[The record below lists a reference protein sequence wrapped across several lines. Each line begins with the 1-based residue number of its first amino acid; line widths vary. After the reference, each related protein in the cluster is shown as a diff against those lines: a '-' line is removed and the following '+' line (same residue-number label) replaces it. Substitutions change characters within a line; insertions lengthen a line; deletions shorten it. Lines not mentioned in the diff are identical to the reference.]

1 MGITPKTTE
10 MRLNMGDTPI
20 TEPTVVETKVEPIVV
35 TEIKYTN
42 KQADVLKATCIN
54 KLGEFDN
61 NKWETLKA
69 TLESNGAVF
78 PLNSRSSIVSTSAIN
93 TVDNAVMA
101 SFKSNFEHL
110 SPQGRKGYTLD
121 GEGRLVE
128 ISLLCR
134 IIEPN
139 KNQWTKKRFDTVMAS
154 IKTALN
160 KVKTKS

>member
-10 MRLNMGDTPI
+10 MRLNMDDTPM
-20 TEPTVVETKVEPIVV
+20 TEPTVIDTKVETTIV

-42 KQADVLKATCIN
+42 KQAEVLKATCIN

-61 NKWETLKA
+61 SKWDILKA
-69 TLESNGAVF
+69 TLEANGAVF
-78 PLNSRSSIVSTSAIN
+78 PLNNRSSIVSTTAIN
-93 TVDNAVMA
+93 KVDDAVMA

-139 KNQWTKKRFDTVMAS
+139 KNQWTKKRFDTVMTS
-154 IKTALN
+154 IKTAL
-160 KVKTKS
+160 KTIAKS

>member
-10 MRLNMGDTPI
+10 MRLNMDDTPM
-20 TEPTVVETKVEPIVV
+20 TEPTVIDTKVETTIV

-42 KQADVLKATCIN
+42 KQAEVLKATCIN

-61 NKWETLKA
+61 SKWETLKT
-69 TLESNGAVF
+69 TLVANGAVF
-78 PLNSRSSIVSTSAIN
+78 PLNNRSSIVSTTAIN
-93 TVDNAVMA
+93 KVDDAVMA

-139 KNQWTKKRFDTVMAS
+139 KNQWTKKRFDTVMTS
-154 IKTALN
+154 INTAL
-160 KVKTKS
+160 KTTTKS